1 MVEELEECEIL
12 WPHEMMIKCHDNT
25 TPFDQDIIS
34 HAKPS
39 AHEENKNKKEK
50 KECSKPMEI
59 QRGHSWSHGAYKHKF
74 DNDNEEDK
82 DFEDDDYDD
91 DDDDDDDDK
100 GKVPPHVVV
109 ARRFTDRMV
118 YSVCTGNGR
127 TLKGRDL
134 RNVRDSILRMTGFLE
149 R

>member
-1 MVEELEECEIL
+1 MVEELEECEVL

-25 TPFDQDIIS
+25 TPLDQDIIS
-34 HAKPS
+34 HAKLS
-39 AHEENKNKKEK
+39 AHEENNKNKKEK
-50 KECSKPMEI
+50 KECSMPMEI
-59 QRGHSWSHGAYKHKF
+59 QRGHSWSHGAYIHKF
-74 DNDNEEDK
+74 DNDNED
-82 DFEDDDYDD
+82 DEDDDYNDY
-91 DDDDDDDDK
+91 DDDK